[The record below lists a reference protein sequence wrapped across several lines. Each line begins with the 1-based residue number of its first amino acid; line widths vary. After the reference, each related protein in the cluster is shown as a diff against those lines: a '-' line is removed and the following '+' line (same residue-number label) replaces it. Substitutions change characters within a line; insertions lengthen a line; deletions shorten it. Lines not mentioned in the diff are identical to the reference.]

1 MTRHPLD
8 DLLTAHGVEALVP
21 SSPPDPQF
29 SVIVR
34 TQGRRPRSLREAV
47 ASVLAQSWTNFELLV
62 VAHGDASV
70 HRSALESLPP
80 DIGSRPHR
88 VLSVRGGGRS
98 RPLNV
103 GLDAAQGDFV
113 CFLDDDLARPNWF
126 GAFAAAAREAPC
138 TVIRAVTETQEWT
151 TDGSDEPSRPTGS
164 IETPFAPT
172 FDLLAHMSG
181 NSTPICSI
189 AVPRAS
195 IERFG
200 ARFDESLP
208 VFEDWEFLV
217 RVAMLVGVTSI
228 PEATTLYRRL
238 DRGNA
243 HSAHD
248 DETWLR
254 THAAVIDRLS
264 ARPVLLPA
272 GDARRLAS
280 SHFEPGG
287 ASRYG
292 RELLTARAE
301 INALTRSPLQ
311 EHKFGLLAA
320 ADALINP
327 SPHESFSI
335 VVIEAMLVGT
345 PVLVNGRCPPLRGHC
360 ENSGAASGTLASP
373 TSMRRS
379 GALPTIHV
387 CEPP

>member
-8 DLLTAHGVEALVP
+8 DLLTAHGVAALVP
-21 SSPPDPQF
+21 SSPPDPHF

-47 ASVLAQSWTNFELLV
+47 ASVLAQNWTDFELLV
-62 VAHGDASV
+62 VAHGGASV
-70 HRSALESLPP
+70 RRSALESLPP

-88 VLSVRGGGRS
+88 VLSAVGGGRS

-103 GLDAAQGDFV
+103 GLDAAQGDYV
-113 CFLDDDLARPNWF
+113 CFLDDDDLARPNWL
-126 GAFAAAAREAPC
+126 GAFASAARQAPG

-151 TDGSDEPSRPTGS
+151 TDGSDEPLRPIGS
-164 IETPFAPT
+164 IEAPFAPT

-217 RVAMLVGVTSI
+217 RLAMLVGVTSI

-238 DRGNA
+238 DCGNA

-248 DETWLR
+248 EATWLR

-264 ARPVLLPA
+264 ARPVLLPT
-272 GDARRLAS
+272 GDARRVAS
-280 SHFEPGG
+280 GHFEPGG
-287 ASRYG
+287 ESRHG
-292 RELLTARAE
+292 RELLMARAE
-301 INALTRSPLQ
+301 IDALTRSPL
-311 EHKFGLLAA
+311 HWLRA
-320 ADALINP
+320 
-327 SPHESFSI
+327 FSARGGSAVRRR
-335 VVIEAMLVGT
+335 VV
-345 PVLVNGRCPPLRGHC
+345 
-360 ENSGAASGTLASP
+360 GAI
-373 TSMRRS
+373 RRS
-379 GALPTIHV
+379 R
-387 CEPP
+387 